1 MATQVISVSP
11 EHSPSDPV
19 LKETVTL
26 KSRFKVESDP
36 QHSEDML
43 MRKKD
48 DFDLNR
54 NIVDE
59 SGYCSSRALQIANFP
74 ASSKRKFR
82 DSILTESWTLFLLFS
97 SKVNIYQP
105 SGI

>member
-1 MATQVISVSP
+1 MATQVILVSP

-19 LKETVTL
+19 LKETVPL
-26 KSRFKVESDP
+26 KSRFKLESDP
-36 QHSEDML
+36 QHSEEML

-59 SGYCSSRALQIANFP
+59 SGYYSSRALQIANF
-74 ASSKRKFR
+74 SSIEEKIQRHH
-82 DSILTESWTLFLLFS
+82 S
-97 SKVNIYQP
+97 Y
-105 SGI
+105 

>member
-1 MATQVISVSP
+1 MILVSP

-19 LKETVTL
+19 LKETVPL
-26 KSRFKVESDP
+26 KSRFKLESDS
-36 QHSEDML
+36 QHSEEML

-59 SGYCSSRALQIANFP
+59 SGYYSSRALQIATFS
-74 ASSKRKFR
+74 ASKRKFR
-82 DSILTESWTLFLLFS
+82 DIILAES
-97 SKVNIYQP
+97 
-105 SGI
+105 